1 MVDERADRYPY
12 ARLADGLRA
21 DSALSYNAFPAYHNS
36 TEPVA
41 PYLRSIVRER
51 GAFGVSHTHVPT
63 ESRPGHVA
71 LIGALYSIGHRRARL
86 TRSFRWDVRG
96 CLGCHQ
102 GYSFSRPSFK
112 DGTDD
117 RPRGGKRI
125 LWTSTRCSTSQAPPS
140 HSGPL
145 ISSRYLPTAPSPVGS
160 THGPTTRTTKTL
172 RKVLVSQSLTN
183 HARGHLLTF
192 FKTCR
197 GIYTRHLGLRTFGNA
212 FPKRDLGSFIGCAIA
227 PRKDSFLLAS
237 FGFGRHRS
245 LTPAAFTGE
254 GFPLS
259 PYLAPGTHTVSRLVR
274 SIWKTSKSWMIS

>member
-86 TRSFRWDVRG
+86 TRSFRWNVRG

-102 GYSFSRPSFK
+102 GDSFFRSSFK

-125 LWTSTRCSTSQAPPS
+125 LWTSTRCSTSQAPPFL
-140 HSGPL
+140 SGL
-145 ISSRYLPTAPSPVGS
+145 LTSFRYSPMAPSPVGS
-160 THGPTTRTTKTL
+160 THGPTTRTTKTS

-192 FKTCR
+192 FKLVEASTLDTWVLEHLETLFQNATSDPSLDVQLR
-197 GIYTRHLGLRTFGNA
+197 QEKTVFFMHLLGLDVTGHSHRPHSRVRTSPIHPTWLLGLTPSLGWLGIYGKHQ
-212 FPKRDLGSFIGCAIA
+212 
-227 PRKDSFLLAS
+227 
-237 FGFGRHRS
+237 
-245 LTPAAFTGE
+245 
-254 GFPLS
+254 
-259 PYLAPGTHTVSRLVR
+259 SRG
-274 SIWKTSKSWMIS
+274 